1 MGNKGKT
8 LPARGKTQPKRT
20 RECQKGLYNKL
31 AGIRKHK
38 SVGAL
43 DNRPDPFQKVSVFS
57 PAERTA
63 GFKLLSE
70 GCWRRGGPGRC

>member
-1 MGNKGKT
+1 MGNKGKS
-8 LPARGKTQPKRT
+8 LPARGKTQPGRKRVS
-20 RECQKGLYNKL
+20 EAGLYSKL

-38 SVGAL
+38 SVGQL

-70 GCWRRGGPGRC
+70 GCWRRGGPGRV